1 MITEY
6 LNEADQALR
15 VYVNEG
21 VSPYFIVV
29 LVLACSYLL
38 GEIVNFVFSHI
49 VVKFILKNK
58 SETDDH
64 IVRIVEPAIF
74 YSVILLGIDQAVLF
88 LEFLNGYKGF
98 FVGIIISTLVIV
110 WTDTASKVAHII
122 IDHLGS
128 KMAERSP
135 YNIDL
140 ATVPLFK
147 NLSSI
152 AVWFFGVAAI
162 LNVWH
167 LDLTPLLASAGI
179 AGLAIAFAAQDT
191 ISHLFGGLSIYFD
204 KPFRVGDRIQLD
216 SGDIGDVLE
225 IGLRSTKIKTFD
237 ETVVVIPNNTVAS
250 SRIINYNKPK
260 SKIKVKIEVN
270 LAYGTDIQKAKASL
284 LDVVEKTEGVE
295 NDPAPAVYFTEM
307 GDFALKFLIV
317 AWVANPKKQF
327 DVKTRLL
334 EGLYKRINK
343 DKLNIPYPTQ
353 EIHLRKINR

>member
-6 LNEADQALR
+6 LSEADQALQA
-15 VYVNEG
+15 YVNEG
-21 VSPYFIVV
+21 ISPYFIVV

-38 GEIVNFVFSHI
+38 GEIVSFVFSQII
-49 VVKFILKNK
+49 VKLALRNK
-58 SETDDH
+58 SETDNH

-74 YSVILLGIDQAVLF
+74 YSVLLLGFDQAILF
-88 LEFLNGYKGF
+88 LEFLDGYKGLLIGLITS
-98 FVGIIISTLVIV
+98 VLVIV
-110 WTDTASKVAHII
+110 WTDTASKIAHIV

-128 KMAERSP
+128 KVAERSR
-135 YNIDL
+135 YKIDL
-140 ATVPLFK
+140 ATVPLFR

-152 AVWFFGVAAI
+152 VVWFIGAAVL
-162 LNVWH
+162 LNVWN

-260 SKIKVKIEVN
+260 SKIKVKIEVG
-270 LAYGTDIQKAKASL
+270 LAYGTNIAKAKAAL

-295 NDPAPAVYFTEM
+295 KDPEPSVYFTEM
-307 GDFALKFLIV
+307 GDFSLKFLIV

-334 EGLYKRINK
+334 EGLYARINK
-343 DKLNIPYPTQ
+343 EKFNIPYPTQ
-353 EIHLRKINR
+353 EVLLRKINR